1 MSTKVLMYI
10 RITKKTPILLNISL
24 EKTIAILA
32 SEHFTIYGKLED
44 IDILETDATVT
55 TLTKVAP
62 FLIFNP
68 CIEFSTFQ
76 QFYLSLLH
84 ELCQIKNTEDI
95 NKDLLYSLVVKVSHI
110 YPGLTEKIDL
120 CLKMKWTNCTSEY
133 TTDSETIFL
142 NALKCVFKYPSN
154 PTRILE
160 LANRTRIYDVKKIST
175 DMCMAIHGLEWAIN
189 DSVDSFI
196 TRHKDSYSIYW

>member
-10 RITKKTPILLNISL
+10 RVTKKTPIILNISL
-24 EKTIAILA
+24 EKTLAILA

-68 CIEFSTFQ
+68 DIQFSNFQ
-76 QFYLSLLH
+76 HFYLNLLY
-84 ELCQIKNTEDI
+84 ELCQIKNIEDI
-95 NKDLLYSLVVKVSHI
+95 SKDLLYRIVVKVSHI
-110 YPGLTEKIDL
+110 CPGLTEKIDL
-120 CLKMKWTNCTSEY
+120 CLKMKWSNCTSEY

-142 NALKCVFKYPSN
+142 NALRCVFENPSN
-154 PTRILE
+154 PTKILE
-160 LANRTRIYDVKKIST
+160 LANRTRIYDVKKIAT

-189 DSVDSFI
+189 DSVDTFI
-196 TRHKDSYSIYW
+196 ARHKDSYSIYW